1 MNALILAAGYATRLY
16 PLTRDRAKPLLP
28 VAGKPIASWVADQ
41 LVPVP
46 ELESVYVVTNHK
58 FVAAFEEWAETY
70 RAKHSKVTFTVV
82 DDGSTSD
89 ADKLGAIGDIQFAVN
104 QHRLAKNDLL
114 IIAGDNLLDQP
125 LTDFVEFARERP
137 ATLAVYDVKSL
148 EAAKKYNQLTTNPAG
163 ILTEF
168 VEKPE
173 SPTNTLCGIALYY
186 YRPEAL
192 ALLNVYLEEG
202 NNPDQPGRFVQ
213 WLHRRLDVFTF
224 LIHGR
229 WYDIGSHETL
239 AEANRIF
246 GGPVQ

>member
-1 MNALILAAGYATRLY
+1 
-16 PLTRDRAKPLLP
+16 
-28 VAGKPIASWVADQ
+28 DQ
-41 LVPVP
+41 LVPVQD
-46 ELESVYVVTNHK
+46 LESVYVVTNHK
-58 FVAAFEEWAETY
+58 FVAAFEEWAGTF
-70 RAKHSKVTFTVV
+70 RARHTKLTFTVI

-89 ADKLGAIGDIQFAVN
+89 ADKLGAIGDIQFAIN
-104 QHRLAKNDLL
+104 HHRLGKDDLL

-186 YRPEAL
+186 Y
-192 ALLNVYLEEG
+192 
-202 NNPDQPGRFVQ
+202 
-213 WLHRRLDVFTF
+213 
-224 LIHGR
+224 
-229 WYDIGSHETL
+229 
-239 AEANRIF
+239 
-246 GGPVQ
+246 